1 LGRIIWDEAD
11 FKGVMEAN
19 FRRTRYLVILT
30 LGTSLF
36 LQVCPA
42 ATAQQSDQGAPQTA
56 PASQSSQGAPV
67 TAPAAQDPTKP
78 AQPPQAAPKKTPRFA
93 AKKSTKKP
101 AAKPATDASAE
112 PDKVLYD
119 RALVDLK
126 AGRFTEG
133 RLALQTLINTYPDS
147 EYLAKA
153 KLAVADSYYKE
164 GGTSSTT
171 QSISEYKDFITF
183 FPFLPEAAYAQMQV
197 AMAHYRMMEKADRD
211 STQAQ
216 AAEDEFQ
223 AFILKYP
230 DSPLLPKAEQY
241 LREVQEVLGDGE
253 FRIARY
259 YYLKTDYR
267 AAAARLVEVTD
278 RYPLYSQTDEALWML
293 GSVYSRAKL
302 ASKNEDDKNHWGDLA
317 AKCYDRILQDYPLS
331 KRGVDA
337 RARLTAMGLP
347 IPPPDPLALQRMK
360 NDQLWA
366 EQHHQS
372 PVIRLPMA
380 MLKGSPDVSGS
391 AHQGTPQMNPPND
404 AISATDILKPGARGP
419 SFTIAGTN
427 GDAPATDQPSDA
439 APVDATTKPAGTS
452 DSGLSMGIQIIS
464 PPNDPNATAAASPAS
479 ADPAPAANDTSLK
492 PSGNVPVLAPTPNS
506 PPTPDNSV
514 PVAAP
519 PPPNEAASTT
529 SSTPRSTE
537 SSSTAPQGAGT
548 PATGA
553 TTAQAQGAQ
562 PKAAAADPKEESS
575 SKKKKGIKK
584 LIPW

>member
-1 LGRIIWDEAD
+1 MA
-11 FKGVMEAN
+11 AN
-19 FRRTRYLVILT
+19 FRRTRYLVILA
-30 LGTSLF
+30 LGTSIF
-36 LQVCPA
+36 LQVCSA
-42 ATAQQSDQGAPQTA
+42 ASAQQSDQGAPQTA
-56 PASQSSQGAPV
+56 QTPQSSQGAPV
-67 TAPAAQDPTKP
+67 TAPA
-78 AQPPQAAPKKTPRFA
+78 PQAAPPAKTAPKKAPVAA
-93 AKKSTKKP
+93 AKKKKIAP
-101 AAKPATDASAE
+101 TTVKDASAE

-119 RALVDLK
+119 RAQADLK
-126 AGRFTEG
+126 AGRYTEG

-147 EYLAKA
+147 EFLAKS

-171 QSISEYKDFITF
+171 QAISEYKDFITF
-183 FPFLPEAAYAQMQV
+183 FPFLDEAAYAQMQV
-197 AMAHYRMMEKADRD
+197 GMAHYRMMEKADRD

-230 DSPLLPKAEQY
+230 QSPLVPKAEQY

-253 FRIARY
+253 FRVARY

-337 RARLTAMGLP
+337 RVRLTSMGLP
-347 IPPPDPLALQRMK
+347 IPPPDPDALQRMK
-360 NDQLWA
+360 SDQLWA

-372 PVIRLPMA
+372 ALIRTPIA
-380 MLKGSPDVSGS
+380 MLKGSPDVSTS

-404 AISATDILKPGARGP
+404 AISATDVLKPGAKGP
-419 SFTIAGTN
+419 AFTIGAVN
-427 GDAPATDQPSDA
+427 GDAPATDQTTES
-439 APVDATTKPAGTS
+439 APVDATTRPAGAPST
-452 DSGLSMGIQIIS
+452 GIGFQIIT
-464 PPNDPNATAAASPAS
+464 PPDEPNGASTSSPAS
-479 ADPAPAANDTSLK
+479 PDPAPAANDATLK
-492 PSGNVPVLAPTPNS
+492 PSGNVPVLAPTPD
-506 PPTPDNSV
+506 PQPAGANSV
-514 PVAAP
+514 PSPTPPSPTEVAPTGSSAP
-519 PPPNEAASTT
+519 RAP
-529 SSTPRSTE
+529 E
-537 SSSTAPQGAGT
+537 SSSTTPPTGGT
-548 PATGA
+548 AA
-553 TTAQAQGAQ
+553 TTPQAPAAAQ
-562 PKAAAADPKEESS
+562 PKAAESADPKQEST

-584 LIPW
+584 IIPW

>member
-1 LGRIIWDEAD
+1 MA
-11 FKGVMEAN
+11 AN
-19 FRRTRYLVILT
+19 FRRMRCLVILA

-36 LQVCPA
+36 LQVCPTA
-42 ATAQQSDQGAPQTA
+42 IAQQSDQGAPQTA
-56 PASQSSQGAPV
+56 PAPQSAQGAPV
-67 TAPAAQDPTKP
+67 TAPSPQS
-78 AQPPQAAPKKTPRFA
+78 PPKAAPKKAPQAA
-93 AKKSTKKP
+93 AKKSKKKQP
-101 AAKPATDASAE
+101 AKPVTDASAE

-119 RALVDLK
+119 RAQGDLK
-126 AGRFTEG
+126 AGRYTEG

-147 EYLAKA
+147 EYLAEA
-153 KLAVADSYYKE
+153 KLAVADSYFKE

-171 QSISEYKDFITF
+171 QAISEYKDFITF
-183 FPFLPEAAYAQMQV
+183 FPFLDKAAYAQMQV

-230 DSPLLPKAEQY
+230 QSPLLPKAEQY

-293 GSVYSRAKL
+293 GSVYSRAKQV
-302 ASKNEDDKNHWGDLA
+302 SKNEDDKNHWGDLA

-331 KRGVDA
+331 KRTIDA
-337 RARLTAMGLP
+337 RARLTSMGLP
-347 IPPPDPLALQRMK
+347 IPPPDPEALQRMK
-360 NDQLWA
+360 NNQLWA

-372 PVIRLPMA
+372 ALIKAPLA
-380 MLKGSPDVSGS
+380 MIKSNPDVSTA
-391 AHQGTPQMNPPND
+391 AHQGSPQMNPPND
-404 AISATDILKPGARGP
+404 AISATDVLRPGAKGP
-419 SFTIAGTN
+419 LFTIAGTN
-427 GDAPATDQPSDA
+427 GDVPQADQPTDA
-439 APVDATTKPAGTS
+439 APVDATTRPAGAPA
-452 DSGLSMGIQIIS
+452 SGTDIGFQIIT
-464 PPNDPNATAAASPAS
+464 PATDPNAASAPPPAAA
-479 ADPAPAANDTSLK
+479 DPPPAANSSSLT
-492 PSGNVPVLAPTPNS
+492 PSSNVPVLAPTANSQPAPGDSAPATVPAADVAPANS
-506 PPTPDNSV
+506 PAAR
-514 PVAAP
+514 PV
-519 PPPNEAASTT
+519 
-529 SSTPRSTE
+529 E
-537 SSSTAPQGAGT
+537 SSSTTPPASGT

-553 TTAQAQGAQ
+553 PASAQ
-562 PKAAAADPKEESS
+562 PPASQSKAADADDPKQESS

>member
-1 LGRIIWDEAD
+1 MA
-11 FKGVMEAN
+11 AN
-19 FRRTRYLVILT
+19 FRRTRYLAILT

-42 ATAQQSDQGAPQTA
+42 AIAQQSDQGAPQTA
-56 PASQSSQGAPV
+56 PAPQSSQGAPV
-67 TAPAAQDPTKP
+67 TAPAPQDPTKAAPP
-78 AQPPQAAPKKTPRFA
+78 AKTPPKKTSRFIP
-93 AKKSTKKP
+93 KKSAKKP
-101 AAKPATDASAE
+101 AAKPVTDASAE

-119 RALVDLK
+119 RSLADLK
-126 AGRFTEG
+126 AGRYTEG

-147 EYLAKA
+147 EFLAKA

-183 FPFLPEAAYAQMQV
+183 FPFLPEASYAQMQV

-253 FRIARY
+253 FRVARY

-293 GSVYSRAKL
+293 GSVYSRAKQV
-302 ASKNEDDKNHWGDLA
+302 SKNEDDKNHWGDLA

-331 KRGVDA
+331 KRSVDA
-337 RARLTAMGLP
+337 RARLTSMGLP
-347 IPPPDPLALQRMK
+347 IPAPDPEALQRMK

-366 EQHHQS
+366 QQHHQS
-372 PVIRLPMA
+372 SLVKAPLA
-380 MLKGSPDVSGS
+380 MLKGSPDVSTS
-391 AHQGTPQMNPPND
+391 AHQGTPQMNPPTD
-404 AISATDILKPGARGP
+404 AISATDVLKPGASGP
-419 SFTIAGTN
+419 SFTMTATSGAAPPADQGTE
-427 GDAPATDQPSDA
+427 AP
-439 APVDATTKPAGTS
+439 PVDATTQPSGAAASGT
-452 DSGLSMGIQIIS
+452 GVGFQIIS
-464 PPNDPNATAAASPAS
+464 SPNDTNAAAAPSPA
-479 ADPAPAANDTSLK
+479 ADPAPPASDTTLK
-492 PSGNVPVLAPTPNS
+492 PSSTVPVLAPTPN
-506 PPTPDNSV
+506 PQPVPDNSG
-514 PVAAP
+514 AATAP
-519 PPPNEAASTT
+519 PSTT
-529 SSTPRSTE
+529 ESTPTGAPAARPAE
-537 SSSTAPQGAGT
+537 SSSAAPQGGGT
-548 PATGA
+548 PATA
-553 TTAQAQGAQ
+553 AQAPAAAKGNQS
-562 PKAAAADPKEESS
+562 KAAPDADPKEESS

>member
-1 LGRIIWDEAD
+1 MA
-11 FKGVMEAN
+11 AN

-30 LGTSLF
+30 MGISIYP
-36 LQVCPA
+36 QVCPTA
-42 ATAQQSDQGAPQTA
+42 IAQQSDQGAPQTA
-56 PASQSSQGAPV
+56 QAPQSAQGAPV
-67 TAPAAQDPTKP
+67 TAPAAQGTPQT
-78 AQPPQAAPKKTPRFA
+78 AQPPKTPPKKAPQAT
-93 AKKSTKKP
+93 AKKSKKKP
-101 AAKPATDASAE
+101 AAKTATDASAE

-119 RALVDLK
+119 RALADLK
-126 AGRFTEG
+126 AGRYTEG

-147 EYLAKA
+147 EYLAEA
-153 KLAVADSYYKE
+153 KLSVADSYYKE
-164 GGTSSTT
+164 GGTSNTT

-183 FPFLPEAAYAQMQV
+183 FPFLDKAAYAQMQV

-230 DSPLLPKAEQY
+230 QSPLLPKAEQY

-253 FRIARY
+253 FRVARY

-293 GSVYSRAKL
+293 GSVYSRAKQV
-302 ASKNEDDKNHWGDLA
+302 SKNEDDKNHWGDLA

-337 RARLTAMGLP
+337 RARLTSMGLP
-347 IPPPDPLALQRMK
+347 IPPPDPDALQRMK

-366 EQHHQS
+366 QQHHQS
-372 PVIRLPMA
+372 ILIKAPIA
-380 MLKGSPDVSGS
+380 MLKGSPDVSTS
-391 AHQGTPQMNPPND
+391 AHQGTPQMSPPND
-404 AISATDILKPGARGP
+404 AISATDVLKPGAKGP
-419 SFTIAGTN
+419 LFTITGAN
-427 GDAPATDQPSDA
+427 GDAPATDQSAEA
-439 APVDATTKPAGTS
+439 APVDATTQPAGVP
-452 DSGLSMGIQIIS
+452 DSGTSMGIQIIAA
-464 PPNDPNATAAASPAS
+464 PNDPNAAS
-479 ADPAPAANDTSLK
+479 APPADPTPATNDTTLK
-492 PSGNVPVLAPTPNS
+492 PSGNVPVLAPSPNS
-506 PPTPDNSV
+506 QPSPDNSA
-514 PVAAP
+514 PATAPATEAALTSSSAPRPAESNSAAP
-519 PPPNEAASTT
+519 PAN
-529 SSTPRSTE
+529 
-537 SSSTAPQGAGT
+537 GA

-553 TTAQAQGAQ
+553 QAPAQ
-562 PKAAAADPKEESS
+562 PQGDQSKAAASADPKQESS

>member
-1 LGRIIWDEAD
+1 MA
-11 FKGVMEAN
+11 AN
-19 FRRTRYLVILT
+19 FRRTRYLVILI

-36 LQVCPA
+36 LQVCPSA
-42 ATAQQSDQGAPQTA
+42 SAQQSDQGAPQTA
-56 PASQSSQGAPV
+56 PASQGAPV
-67 TAPAAQDPTKP
+67 TAPAAQGAAQTPKTAP
-78 AQPPQAAPKKTPRFA
+78 AKKASQATSKKTK
-93 AKKSTKKP
+93 KKSD
-101 AAKPATDASAE
+101 AKPTPDASSE

-119 RALVDLK
+119 RAQVDMK
-126 AGRFTEG
+126 AGRYTEG

-171 QSISEYKDFITF
+171 QAISEYKDFITF
-183 FPFLPEAAYAQMQV
+183 FPFLDEAAYAQMQV
-197 AMAHYRMMEKADRD
+197 GMAHYRMMEKADRD

-230 DSPLLPKAEQY
+230 QSPLVPKAEQY
-241 LREVQEVLGDGE
+241 LRDVQEVLGDGE
-253 FRIARY
+253 FKVARY
-259 YYLKTDYR
+259 YYLKADYR
-267 AAAARLVEVTD
+267 AATARLVEVTD

-293 GSVYSRAKL
+293 GSVYSRAKV

-337 RARLTAMGLP
+337 RARLTSLGLP
-347 IPPPDPLALQRMK
+347 IPSPDPLALQRMK

-372 PVIRLPMA
+372 PLIKLPMGVI
-380 MLKGSPDVSGS
+380 KGNPDVSTAARLG
-391 AHQGTPQMNPPND
+391 QPQMNPPND
-404 AISATDILKPGARGP
+404 VISATDVLKSGAKGP
-419 SFTIAGTN
+419 SFTVAGTSAE
-427 GDAPATDQPSDA
+427 APVTDPGNEA
-439 APVDATTKPAGTS
+439 APVDATTQPVGAPATSGTS
-452 DSGLSMGIQIIS
+452 MGLQIITS
-464 PPNDPNATAAASPAS
+464 PDDPSTASGTPAAT
-479 ADPAPAANDTSLK
+479 PAANGTALA
-492 PSGNVPVLAPTPNS
+492 PSSAVPVLAPTPDS
-506 PPTPDNSV
+506 RPAPDNSG
-514 PVAAP
+514 PPMPPPPAAPATATGSSRTGAAESTSTAP
-519 PPPNEAASTT
+519 PPAS
-529 SSTPRSTE
+529 
-537 SSSTAPQGAGT
+537 GA

-553 TTAQAQGAQ
+553 PASSQAQGAQ
-562 PKAAAADPKEESS
+562 AKAADSADPKQESS

>member
-1 LGRIIWDEAD
+1 LGGTIWDEVD
-11 FKGVMEAN
+11 FKGVMAAN
-19 FRRTRYLVILT
+19 FRRTRCLVILM
-30 LGTSLF
+30 LGTPLF
-36 LQVCPA
+36 LQVCPT

-78 AQPPQAAPKKTPRFA
+78 AQPPKTAPKKTPRFA
-93 AKKSTKKP
+93 AKKPTKKP
-101 AAKPATDASAE
+101 DAKPVTDASAE

-119 RALVDLK
+119 RAQADLK
-126 AGRFTEG
+126 AGRYTEG

-347 IPPPDPLALQRMK
+347 IPPPDPQALQRMK
-360 NDQLWA
+360 SDQLWA
-366 EQHHQS
+366 EQHRQS
-372 PVIRLPMA
+372 AVIRVPMA
-380 MLKGSPDVSGS
+380 MIKGSPDVSGS

-427 GDAPATDQPSDA
+427 GGAPAADQATDA
-439 APVDATTKPAGTS
+439 APVDAATKPAGAP

-464 PPNDPNATAAASPAS
+464 PPNDPNAAAAGSPAT
-479 ADPAPAANDTSLK
+479 ADPPPVANDTNLK
-492 PSGNVPVLAPTPNS
+492 PSGNVPVLAPTPAS
-506 PPTPDNSV
+506 PPAADNSA
-514 PVAAP
+514 PAAAP
-519 PPPNEAASTT
+519 PEPAPTTSPAPRPTESTSTT
-529 SSTPRSTE
+529 PQST
-537 SSSTAPQGAGT
+537 GT
-548 PATGA
+548 PATA
-553 TTAQAQGAQ
+553 APASSQAPGTQA
-562 PKAAAADPKEESS
+562 KAADADPKEEST

>member
-1 LGRIIWDEAD
+1 MA
-11 FKGVMEAN
+11 AN
-19 FRRTRYLVILT
+19 FRRTRCLVILA
-30 LGTSLF
+30 LGTSIF

-42 ATAQQSDQGAPQTA
+42 ASAQQSDQGAPQTA
-56 PASQSSQGAPV
+56 QTPQSSQGAPV
-67 TAPAAQDPTKP
+67 TAPAPQTGTP
-78 AQPPQAAPKKTPRFA
+78 AKTAPKKTPVAA
-93 AKKSTKKP
+93 AKKSKKK
-101 AAKPATDASAE
+101 AAPTTVKDASAE

-119 RALVDLK
+119 RAELDLK
-126 AGRFTEG
+126 AGRYTEG

-147 EYLAKA
+147 EFLAKA
-153 KLAVADSYYKE
+153 KLAVGDSYYKE

-171 QSISEYKDFITF
+171 QAISEYKDFITF

-197 AMAHYRMMEKADRD
+197 GMAHYRMMEKADRD

-230 DSPLLPKAEQY
+230 QSPLIPKAEQY

-253 FRIARY
+253 FRVARY

-337 RARLTAMGLP
+337 RARLTSMGLP
-347 IPPPDPLALQRMK
+347 IPSADPEALLRMK

-372 PVIRLPMA
+372 ALIRTPLA
-380 MLKGSPDVSGS
+380 MLKGSPDVSTS

-404 AISATDILKPGARGP
+404 AISATDVLKPGARGP
-419 SFTIAGTN
+419 AFTIAPVN
-427 GDAPATDQPSDA
+427 GDAPATDQTTET
-439 APVDATTKPAGTS
+439 APVDATTQPASATGT
-452 DSGLSMGIQIIS
+452 GVGFQIITA
-464 PPNDPNATAAASPAS
+464 PNDPNAAPASSAAAPDS
-479 ADPAPAANDTSLK
+479 APAANDATLK
-492 PSGNVPVLAPTPNS
+492 PSGNVPVLAPTPD
-506 PPTPDNSV
+506 PQPAGANSV
-514 PVAAP
+514 PSPTPSSPTEVAPTGSSAP
-519 PPPNEAASTT
+519 RTT
-529 SSTPRSTE
+529 D
-537 SSSTAPQGAGT
+537 SSSTTPQTGGT
-548 PATGA
+548 AATGSQA
-553 TTAQAQGAQ
+553 PAAAQS
-562 PKAAAADPKEESS
+562 KAADSADPKQEST

-584 LIPW
+584 IIPW

>member
-1 LGRIIWDEAD
+1 MA
-11 FKGVMEAN
+11 AN
-19 FRRTRYLVILT
+19 FRRTRYLVILA
-30 LGTSLF
+30 LGTSIF
-36 LQVCPA
+36 LEVCPIA
-42 ATAQQSDQGAPQTA
+42 SAQQSDQGAPQTA
-56 PASQSSQGAPV
+56 QTPQSSQGAPV
-67 TAPAAQDPTKP
+67 TAPAPQTAAP
-78 AQPPQAAPKKTPRFA
+78 AKTAPKKAPVAA
-93 AKKSTKKP
+93 AKKSKKKP
-101 AAKPATDASAE
+101 AATTVKDASAE

-126 AGRFTEG
+126 AGRYTEG

-147 EYLAKA
+147 EFLAKA

-171 QSISEYKDFITF
+171 QAISEYKDFITF
-183 FPFLPEAAYAQMQV
+183 FPFLDEAAYAQMQV
-197 AMAHYRMMEKADRD
+197 GMAHYRMMEKADRD

-230 DSPLLPKAEQY
+230 QSPLIPKAEQY

-253 FRIARY
+253 FRVARY
-259 YYLKTDYR
+259 YYLKADYR

-337 RARLTAMGLP
+337 RARLTSMGLP
-347 IPPPDPLALQRMK
+347 VPPPDPEALQRMK
-360 NDQLWA
+360 KDQLWA

-372 PVIRLPMA
+372 PLIKTPMA
-380 MLKGSPDVSGS
+380 MFKGSPDVSSS

-404 AISATDILKPGARGP
+404 AVSATDVLKPGAKGP
-419 SFTIAGTN
+419 AFTITAVS
-427 GDAPATDQPSDA
+427 GDAPATDQTTET
-439 APVDATTKPAGTS
+439 APVDATTQPAGAPST
-452 DSGLSMGIQIIS
+452 GIGFQIIS
-464 PPNDPNATAAASPAS
+464 APNDPNAASAPSAAAP
-479 ADPAPAANDTSLK
+479 DPAPAANDAALK
-492 PSGNVPVLAPTPNS
+492 PSRTVPVLAPTPDPRPAGS
-506 PPTPDNSV
+506 DSVPTPAPPPTEGAPTSSSAPRTTDSSSTT
-514 PVAAP
+514 PQTGGTAATGPQAPAAAP
-519 PPPNEAASTT
+519 PKA
-529 SSTPRSTE
+529 E
-537 SSSTAPQGAGT
+537 S
-548 PATGA
+548 
-553 TTAQAQGAQ
+553 
-562 PKAAAADPKEESS
+562 ADPKQEST

-584 LIPW
+584 IIPW

>member
-1 LGRIIWDEAD
+1 MA
-11 FKGVMEAN
+11 AN
-19 FRRTRYLVILT
+19 FRRTRYLVILA
-30 LGTSLF
+30 LGTSIF

-42 ATAQQSDQGAPQTA
+42 ASAQQSDQGAPQTA
-56 PASQSSQGAPV
+56 QTPQSSQGAPV
-67 TAPAAQDPTKP
+67 TAPAAQDPAKT
-78 AQPPQAAPKKTPRFA
+78 AQPAKTPPQKTPRFIP
-93 AKKSTKKP
+93 KKTAKKP
-101 AAKPATDASAE
+101 AAKPVTNASAE

-119 RALVDLK
+119 RALGDLK
-126 AGRFTEG
+126 AGRYTEG

-147 EYLAKA
+147 EYLAEA
-153 KLAVADSYYKE
+153 KLSVADSYYKE

-171 QSISEYKDFITF
+171 QAISEYKDFITF
-183 FPFLPEAAYAQMQV
+183 FPFLDKAAYAQMQV
-197 AMAHYRMMEKADRD
+197 GMAHYRMMEKADRD

-230 DSPLLPKAEQY
+230 QSPLVPKAEQY

-253 FRIARY
+253 FRVARY

-293 GSVYSRAKL
+293 GSVYSRAKQV
-302 ASKNEDDKNHWGDLA
+302 SKNEDDKNHWGDLA

-337 RARLTAMGLP
+337 RARLGSMGLP
-347 IPPPDPLALQRMK
+347 IPPPDPEALQRMK

-372 PVIRLPMA
+372 ALIKTPIA
-380 MLKGSPDVSGS
+380 MLKGSPDVSTS

-404 AISATDILKPGARGP
+404 AISATDVLKPGAKGP
-419 SFTIAGTN
+419 AFTIAAVN
-427 GDAPATDQPSDA
+427 GDAPATDQTTET
-439 APVDATTKPAGTS
+439 APVDATTQPAGAP
-452 DSGLSMGIQIIS
+452 GAGIGFQIIAA
-464 PPNDPNATAAASPAS
+464 PNDPNAAS
-479 ADPAPAANDTSLK
+479 APSTSAPDPAPAASDATLK
-492 PSGNVPVLAPTPNS
+492 PSGNVPVLAPTPNAQPTGS
-506 PPTPDNSV
+506 NSATTPPSAAE
-514 PVAAP
+514 AAP
-519 PPPNEAASTT
+519 TG
-529 SSTPRSTE
+529 SSPARAPE
-537 SSSTAPQGAGT
+537 SSSTTPQTGGTAATAPQA
-548 PATGA
+548 PAA
-553 TTAQAQGAQ
+553 AQ
-562 PKAAAADPKEESS
+562 PKAADSVDPKQEST